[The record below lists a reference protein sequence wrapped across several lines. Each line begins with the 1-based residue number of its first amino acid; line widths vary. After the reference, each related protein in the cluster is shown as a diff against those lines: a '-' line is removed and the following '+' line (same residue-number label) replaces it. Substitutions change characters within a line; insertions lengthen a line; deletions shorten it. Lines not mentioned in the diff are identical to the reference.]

1 MKKALIVVDMQKDFV
16 DGSLGTPAAQSIVP
30 AVVEKI
36 RAFRGDALLV
46 TLDTHGADYLQTLEG
61 KKLPVPHCIKG
72 TPGHAL
78 HSEIQAALSGKP
90 HTLVEKNTFGSFD
103 VARLLAE
110 RFPGETPEIEL
121 VGLCTDICVLSNALL
136 LRAAFPNA
144 PHHRGRPLLRRR
156 NRGRPPRRPH
166 RHAKLPDR
174 HSRPVTTKKTRL
186 R

>member
-110 RFPGETPEIEL
+110 RFPGETPEIKL
-121 VGLCTDICVLSNALL
+121 VGLCTDICVVANAMILK
-136 LRAAFPNA
+136 AAFPEVPVSVDASCCAGVTPQSHENA
-144 PHHRGRPLLRRR
+144 LAAMKMCQVVVR
-156 NRGRPPRRPH
+156 
-166 RHAKLPDR
+166 
-174 HSRPVTTKKTRL
+174 
-186 R
+186 

>member
-78 HSEIQAALSGKP
+78 HSEIQA
-90 HTLVEKNTFGSFD
+90 
-103 VARLLAE
+103 
-110 RFPGETPEIEL
+110 
-121 VGLCTDICVLSNALL
+121 VL
-136 LRAAFPNA
+136 
-144 PHHRGRPLLRRR
+144 
-156 NRGRPPRRPH
+156 
-166 RHAKLPDR
+166 
-174 HSRPVTTKKTRL
+174 
-186 R
+186 

>member
-90 HTLVEKNTFGSFD
+90 HTLVEKTPSAPSMWRGS
-103 VARLLAE
+103 
-110 RFPGETPEIEL
+110 
-121 VGLCTDICVLSNALL
+121 
-136 LRAAFPNA
+136 LRSDSPAK
-144 PHHRGRPLLRRR
+144 RRR
-156 NRGRPPRRPH
+156 SSWWGSARTSASSPMRCSSAPP
-166 RHAKLPDR
+166 
-174 HSRPVTTKKTRL
+174 SRTPPSPWTPAAAPA
-186 R
+186 

>member
-110 RFPGETPEIEL
+110 RFPGETPEIKL
-121 VGLCTDICVLSNALL
+121 VGH
-136 LRAAFPNA
+136 LRPLQCAAPPRRLPER